1 MGMFDLFASMQK
13 MADDPALGNA
23 AAAIGKAA
31 AEIPAYLKQIDQSL
45 KFIAQGQSEQTA
57 LLREIR
63 TDNSEAFEQREK
75 LKCLLVEISQS
86 LDNFTD
92 PIKRPPFGIVDIEAA
107 MAGQW
112 PPTSALDCTPPP
124 TLDDEIGKR

>member
-57 LLREIR
+57 LLREI
-63 TDNSEAFEQREK
+63 
-75 LKCLLVEISQS
+75 SQS

-92 PIKRPPFGIVDIEAA
+92 PIKRPPFGIVDVEAA

-112 PPTSALDCTPPP
+112 PSSGIDDQRALTPMPQW
-124 TLDDEIGKR
+124 